1 MSIIDTNV
9 FYGRWP
15 FRNAGFDDMDRIR
28 AVCDKN
34 GVDGMLVAS
43 VQSIFY
49 EDPFEAE
56 LELHRQLAGRRDAW
70 QVYTVNPLAAGW
82 RADLDAAVDAFGIK
96 AVKIYPGYHP
106 YSLQGPEIAKV
117 CEAAGEHSL
126 PLIVAGCV
134 EDVRVTHMLRQAPLP
149 ADRLGV
155 FLGTWR
161 DVDIVLSNL
170 SFGEIMALKPNLL
183 SRDRVYVDMAG
194 LKFISFA
201 VEKLL
206 KVYPVEMLMF
216 GSQCPLY
223 VQRGILNEVIMEGLP
238 GAVQQAI
245 LYDNAC
251 RVFNLKHDC

>member
-1 MSIIDTNV
+1 MNIIDSNV
-9 FYGRWP
+9 FFGRWP
-15 FRNAGFDDMDRIR
+15 FRRAGFDDMGPIR
-28 AVCDKN
+28 ERCKKN

-43 VQSIFY
+43 VDSIFY

-56 LELHRQLAGRRDAW
+56 LELHRRLAGQGDAW
-70 QVYTVNPLAAGW
+70 HVYTVNPLAAGW
-82 RADLDAAVDAFGIK
+82 REDLDTAVRDFG
-96 AVKIYPGYHP
+96 VVSLKIYPGYHP
-106 YSLQGPEIAKV
+106 YSLQGPEIAGV
-117 CEAAGEHSL
+117 CEAAGAYGL

-134 EDVRVTHMLRQAPLP
+134 EDVRVTHMLRQTPLP
-149 ADRLGV
+149 ADKLGV

-170 SFGEIMALKPNLL
+170 SFGEIMALRPNLM
-183 SRDRVYVDMAG
+183 SRGRVYVDMAG

-223 VQRGILNEVIMEGLP
+223 VQRGILNEVILEKLP
-238 GAVQQAI
+238 EAAQAAI
-245 LYDNAC
+245 LRDNAN
-251 RVFNLKHDC
+251 RVFKLGL